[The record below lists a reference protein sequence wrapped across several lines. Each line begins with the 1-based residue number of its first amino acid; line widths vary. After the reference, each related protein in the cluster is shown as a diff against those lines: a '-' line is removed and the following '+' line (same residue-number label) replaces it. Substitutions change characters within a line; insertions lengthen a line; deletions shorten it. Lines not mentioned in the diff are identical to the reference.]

1 MDEWI
6 QRSSLCLCV
15 SDGTEAWL
23 VTNPL
28 ISFYKHK
35 VYKHIQVEI
44 LDFFKNIVELLL
56 VVIFPRLRLKK
67 GSVYKVNWV

>member
-1 MDEWI
+1 
-6 QRSSLCLCV
+6 
-15 SDGTEAWL
+15 

-67 GSVYKVNWV
+67 GSVYKVN